1 MEERIF
7 GIYMKK
13 ISLSVIM
20 IVLLVLFFTGI
31 TGNLVQAEG
40 INYAIL
46 TVDKNG
52 AYTFWDLENKSGTG
66 PEITESGSI
75 MIPLKD
81 VCTLMPDLKFNYNA
95 KSKTATVANLY
106 NGRKVV
112 LKSNEN
118 KCTYYAPGSKKGVKK
133 ALPYAS
139 YISAE
144 NKAFMVHMSAL
155 KWVMG
160 NAKGVKSFKIAD
172 LQAAGYDTLNHK
184 GIILYNPYGEVSA
197 LPLASKVS
205 NLGRTVKVT
214 IPEGYSV
221 SQIFDLLVKKGVS
234 SSTKELY
241 EIMDSYDFSYYPLA
255 ESIEA
260 NVNRAFLLEGYL
272 YPDTYEFYR
281 LSKPQDVIGKF
292 LKNSEA
298 KITEEDR
305 EKAESLGFSIDQI
318 LTIAS
323 LIEKEAGKKQWM
335 GDISSVIYNRLNKG
349 MKLQLDA
356 SIFYVERYIKPYI
369 EGDVNRYNS
378 FYNTYKCSELPAGP
392 ICNPGRNAINAALNP
407 NETNYLFFYSDEQG
421 MYHFS
426 EELVSQKTQN

>member
-1 MEERIF
+1 
-7 GIYMKK
+7 MKK
-13 ISLSVIM
+13 NSAALII
-20 IVLLVLFFTGI
+20 IVLLIFSAGMA
-31 TGNLVQAEG
+31 GSLVQAEG
-40 INYAIL
+40 INYGLLI
-46 TVDKNG
+46 VDKNG
-52 AYTFWDLENKSGTG
+52 TYTFWDLENEEGAG
-66 PEITESGSI
+66 VEITESGSI

-81 VCTLMPDLKFNYNA
+81 VCALMPDVKFNYNT
-95 KSKTATVANLY
+95 KTKTSTVVNLY

-118 KCTYYAPGSKKGVKK
+118 KCTYYALGSKKGVKK
-133 ALPYAS
+133 ALPHAS

-144 NKAFMVHMSAL
+144 NKAIMIEMSAL

-160 NAKGVKSFKIAD
+160 NSKGVKSFKVTD
-172 LQAAGYDTLNHK
+172 LQAAGYDTLNYE
-184 GIILYNPYGEVSA
+184 GVILYNPYGEVSA

-214 IPEGYSV
+214 IPEGFSV

-241 EIMDSYDFSYYPLA
+241 EIMDSYDFSYYLLV
-255 ESIEA
+255 ESIKA

-292 LKNSEA
+292 LKNAEA
-298 KITEEDR
+298 KLTAEDR
-305 EKAESLGFSIDQI
+305 VKAENHGLSVDQL

-335 GDISSVIYNRLNKG
+335 GDISSVIHNRLNKG

-356 SIFYVERYIKPYI
+356 SIFYVERYIKPFI
-369 EGDVNRYNS
+369 EGDINRYNS
-378 FYNTYKCSELPAGP
+378 FYNTYKCSDLPAGP
-392 ICNPGRNAINAALNP
+392 ICNPGRNAIDAALNP
-407 NETNYLFFYSDEQG
+407 NETNYLFFYSDSQG
-421 MYHFS
+421 IYHFS
-426 EELVSQKTQN
+426 EELVNQKAQN

>member
-1 MEERIF
+1 MEERIL

-13 ISLSVIM
+13 FSVAVIA
-20 IVLLVLFFTGI
+20 IILLVFSAGM
-31 TGNLVQAEG
+31 TGNLVQAEE
-40 INYAIL
+40 IDYALL

-52 AYTFWDLENKSGTG
+52 VYTFWDLENEDGAG
-66 PEITESGSI
+66 LEITESGII

-81 VCTLMPDLKFNYNA
+81 VCTLMPDLKFNYNT
-95 KSKTATVANLY
+95 KTKTATVVNLY

-112 LKSNEN
+112 LKSDEN
-118 KCTYYAPGSKKGVKK
+118 KCTYYASGSKKGVKK

-144 NKAFMVHMSAL
+144 SKAFMIHMSAL

-160 NAKGVKSFKIAD
+160 NSKGVKSFKIAD
-172 LQAAGYDTLNHK
+172 LQAAGYDTLNYK

-214 IPEGYSV
+214 IPEGYSAA
-221 SQIFDLLVKKGVS
+221 QIFELLVKKGVS

-241 EIMDSYDFSYYPLA
+241 EIMDSYDFNYYPLA
-255 ESIEA
+255 GA
-260 NVNRAFLLEGYL
+260 LKADVNRVFLLEGYL

-298 KITEEDR
+298 KITAKDR
-305 EKAESLGFSIDQI
+305 EKAESLGLSVDQL

-335 GDISSVIYNRLNKG
+335 RDISSVIYNRLNKG

-356 SIFYVERYIKPYI
+356 SIFYVERYIKPNI
-369 EGDVNRYNS
+369 EGDINRYNS
-378 FYNTYKCSELPAGP
+378 FYNTYKCSDLPAGP
-392 ICNPGRNAINAALNP
+392 ICNPGRNAIDAALNP
-407 NETNYLFFYSDEQG
+407 NDTKFLFFYSDAQG
-421 MYHFS
+421 IYHFS